1 MEHCLSEEIISQYE
15 GLLWED
21 EKSEGTI
28 KKYKRDIET
37 FYAYI
42 GEGNTV
48 TKKAVI
54 DYKQKL
60 IQKFEVTTVNSIL
73 AALNS
78 FFKRMGWYDCVVRSL
93 KIQREAF
100 RSESKELSKEEYYQL
115 LNTAEKRGNK
125 RLHLLMQA
133 ICATGIRVS
142 ELKYITVE
150 ALNIGRA
157 KVSLKGKTRTVILPS
172 ALCRKLRKYAK
183 ENEIKTGSIF
193 ITRNGKP
200 MHRSNIFREMK
211 KLCTEANV
219 DSRKVFP
226 HNLRHLF
233 ACAYYQKEKDIS
245 HLADLLGHTS
255 IDTTRIYLTRSSEE
269 QARQIEKM
277 GLVI

>member
-1 MEHCLSEEIISQYE
+1 MEHFLNKEILSQYE
-15 GLLWED
+15 GLLWDD

-28 KKYKRDIET
+28 KKYTRDIET
-37 FYAYI
+37 FYAYV
-42 GEGNTV
+42 GEVNAV
-48 TKKAVI
+48 TKKIVI
-54 DYKQKL
+54 DYKQQL

-78 FFKRMGWYDCVVRSL
+78 FFKKMGWYDCVVRSL
-93 KIQREAF
+93 KVQRDPF
-100 RSESKELSKEEYYQL
+100 RSENRELSKEEYYQL
-115 LNTAEKRGNK
+115 LNTAEKKGNK
-125 RLHLLMQA
+125 RLYLLMQT

-172 ALCRKLRKYAK
+172 ALCRKLRKYVK
-183 ENEIKTGSIF
+183 EREIKEGSIF
-193 ITRNGKP
+193 VTKSGRP
-200 MHRSNIFREMK
+200 MHRTNIFREMK
-211 KLCTEANV
+211 SLCEEANV
-219 DSRKVFP
+219 DSQKVFP

-233 ACAYYQKEKDIS
+233 ACVYYQKEKDIS

-255 IDTTRIYLTRSSEE
+255 IDTTRIYLARSSGE